1 MVVKAELHC
10 HIEGAARPALV
21 RSRAAAYGVDVS
33 AIISGDSYVWSDFT
47 SFLRAYD
54 LASKL
59 FRTEED
65 YALLSETYL
74 RELASQGAIYSEFF
88 ISTDHAIGAGLTPEA
103 YIAGLAE
110 GMRRAREATGIEARM
125 IATGLRHEGPEG
137 VERAARYIAEN
148 PHPLVTGFGMAGDE
162 RMGVPADFA
171 KAFDIARDAG
181 LSITV
186 HAGELGGAESVRGA
200 LDDLKPSRI
209 GHGVRA
215 VEDPALVFSEGAVLL
230 RPGATSR
237 AGEAAALAP
246 SLRAHFDTV
255 IELPGP
261 GFADGGDI
269 LTMPGEVMIG
279 LSARTDR
286 AGAEALTAC
295 LKRLGRKAQIVETPQ
310 GVLHFKTDCSLL
322 DGETILATAR
332 LAKSG
337 AFERY
342 QTVIV
347 PEGEEAAANAL
358 RVNDAVFVGADFPRT
373 IDRLDSLGFRVVP
386 LATGKIGKI
395 DAGLSCMSLRWRSA

>member
-1 MVVKAELHC
+1 MTAQPAFYFNRAIVR
-10 HIEGAARPALV
+10 RPA
-21 RSRAAAYGVDVS
+21 RSVTDG
-33 AIISGDSYVWSDFT
+33 
-47 SFLRAYD
+47 LRAVD
-54 LASKL
+54 
-59 FRTEED
+59 R
-65 YALLSETYL
+65 
-74 RELASQGAIYSEFF
+74 GAPSY
-88 ISTDHAIGAGLTPEA
+88 
-103 YIAGLAE
+103 
-110 GMRRAREATGIEARM
+110 
-125 IATGLRHEGPEG
+125 EG
-137 VERAARYIAEN
+137 VAAEHDAYVAALEAAGVAVEIL
-148 PHPLVTGFGMAGDE
+148 PPLE
-162 RMGVPADFA
+162 
-171 KAFDIARDAG
+171 AFPD
-181 LSITV
+181 
-186 HAGELGGAESVRGA
+186 SVF
-200 LDDLKPSRI
+200 
-209 GHGVRA
+209 